1 MLIMN
6 TGRLQRMEVHNV
18 TIQHLVLLTVVLA
31 TVEAPVLVEAEEVQ
45 VAVLVNLR
53 S

>member
-1 MLIMN
+1 MN
-6 TGRLQRMEVHNV
+6 TVLLQQMEERNV
-18 TIQHLVLLTVVLA
+18 TIQHLVLLIVVLA
-31 TVEAPVLVEAEEVQ
+31 PVEVRVLVEAEEVQ